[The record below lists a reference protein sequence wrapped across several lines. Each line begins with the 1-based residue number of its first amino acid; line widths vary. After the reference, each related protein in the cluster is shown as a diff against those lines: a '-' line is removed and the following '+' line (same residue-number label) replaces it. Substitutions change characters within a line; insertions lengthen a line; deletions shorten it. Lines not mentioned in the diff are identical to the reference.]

1 MSVATEREK
10 KMAEMLDAS
19 IPRMMRSLSAM
30 APPRLP
36 PCSQVPDEIEIEEQL
51 EAGVDDSGEI
61 EKAEKALTRSPEVCH
76 LCHH

>member
-1 MSVATEREK
+1 MKKTSKKRKKIMKLKLSSSELGWQMSVATEREK

-36 PCSQVPDEIEIEEQL
+36 PCSQVPDE
-51 EAGVDDSGEI
+51 D
-61 EKAEKALTRSPEVCH
+61 
-76 LCHH
+76 